1 MWRESLLSTQSSQ
14 KVSELLGS
22 FVVSALMR
30 YQERVGTQLPAPLK
44 HEVASSKDFFAHIYP
59 LYDGYGLNVS
69 EGVVTHIQDAW
80 ARALDLS
87 ATMPPERQIQLLGN
101 PWHAPEMSLRWL
113 IQHELNHY
121 AIGHFHLTGSAGLLE
136 GNQSAA
142 LGIASR
148 GSAEVQPGL
157 IATLSPAEQALAPLC
172 LELQTDHDASE
183 IVLGAYSPENWV
195 LFRYYA
201 ICILMVI
208 FIIER
213 EERSSVS
220 QNRTHPQAATRLFM
234 LLAYLVELPSIPA
247 IKRASAEGLDH
258 VPEAYLPSIEEVS
271 GYQHSVVEPV
281 FAASQ
286 ILAEAVGLPELW
298 EELGGADATFDDIE
312 KVLNHGH
319 DLPETFQTPG
329 AEEWA
334 RLKPLNSKLLKMLAP
349 FVRA

>member
-1 MWRESLLSTQSSQ
+1 MIYSVKILNSAFIEAVEQQLLRSL
-14 KVSELLGS
+14 
-22 FVVSALMR
+22 FR
-30 YQERVGTQLPAPLK
+30 YQQRVGTELTKP
-44 HEVASSKDFFAHIYP
+44 SKMNVIPSEDFFAHVYP
-59 LYDGYGLNVS
+59 VGDGYGLNVS
-69 EGVVTHIQDAW
+69 EGVVPHIQDAW

-87 ATMPPERQIQLLGN
+87 ATMPPERQIRLLGN
-101 PWHAPEMSLRWL
+101 PGHAPEMSLRWL
-113 IQHELNHY
+113 MQHELNHY
-121 AIGHFHLTGSAGLLE
+121 AIGHFYLTGSAGLLE

-148 GSAEVQPGL
+148 GSAEVRPGL
-157 IATLSPAEQALAPLC
+157 IASLSPAEQALAPLC
-172 LELQTDHDASE
+172 LELQTDHDANE
-183 IVLGAYSPENWV
+183 IVLGAYSAENWA

-213 EERSSVS
+213 EERSSAS
-220 QNRTHPQAATRLFM
+220 QNRTHPKAATRLFM

-247 IKRASAEGLDH
+247 IKRASTEGLEH
-258 VPEAYLPSIEEVS
+258 VPEAYLPSIEEIT

-286 ILAEAVGLPELW
+286 ILVEAVGLPELW
-298 EELGGADATFDDIE
+298 EELGGADATFADIE

-329 AEEWA
+329 AQEWA
-334 RLKPLNSKLLKMLAP
+334 RLKPLNTKLLKMLAP
-349 FVRA
+349 FVQA